1 MQFGL
6 PKVLNENKSHCVEPS
21 QVLAGGGTQI

>member
-1 MQFGL
+1 MHFGL
-6 PKVLNENKSHCVEPS
+6 TNVLNEKQLHCVEPS